1 MANEN
6 TIKTRIQLKCD
17 TEANWNKSVL
27 VSEGGVEKTTGTS
40 FVPRKGEV
48 IIYSAD
54 DSHPF
59 SRFKVGDGITNVV
72 KLPFTDHDNIKN
84 IYLAEGITMFP
95 GVGKTN
101 INYIDIITDNIY
113 QWENN
118 QYVLKYGLIKQSL
131 QDVLNFDAGTMTNL
145 KIELNSGCLTVVN
158 GTEPSL
164 TISDINVVTDK
175 GIII

>member
-59 SRFKVGDGITNVV
+59 SRFKVGDGVTNVV
-72 KLPFTDHDNIKN
+72 KLPFS
-84 IYLAEGITMFP
+84 GSR
-95 GVGKTN
+95 N
-101 INYIDIITDNIY
+101 INNIIFEEKYINFPPIGENSMLYVSINNFTVY
-113 QWENN
+113 KWEQGN
-118 QYVLKYGLIKQSL
+118 YIKLYGFNKQQISSISNW
-131 QDVLNFDAGTMTNL
+131 DPGEMT
-145 KIELNSGCLTVVN
+145 ELNVNSGIL
-158 GTEPSL
+158 
-164 TISDINVVTDK
+164 NVSN
-175 GIII
+175 GIIPTLSTTNVEVLTDFS